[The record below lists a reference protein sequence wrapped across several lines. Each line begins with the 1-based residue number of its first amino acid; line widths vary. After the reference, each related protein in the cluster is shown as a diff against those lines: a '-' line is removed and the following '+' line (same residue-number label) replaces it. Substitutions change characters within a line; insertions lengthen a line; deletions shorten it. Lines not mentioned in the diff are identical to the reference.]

1 MAVKIELD
9 EDGVSITG
17 DSQKDIKAMNE
28 PENLETISKIAKT
41 FFKSRNDE
49 QLEYEKKS
57 AEIEIEKR
65 RLIEENGAKIFNESC
80 EEYRKTEL
88 KMSKKRIFNAL
99 LKTIITTSGVVGC
112 ILVSKMIDSNS
123 LVYGDVVVTDISDDA
138 KEPTKKSSGN
148 KKK

>member
-9 EDGVSITG
+9 EGGICITG
-17 DSQKDIKAMNE
+17 DNQKDVKAMNE

-65 RLIEENGAKIFNESC
+65 RLIEENGAKIFNEHC
-80 EEYRKTEL
+80 EEFRMAER
-88 KMSKKRIFNAL
+88 KMSKRRIFNTL
-99 LKTIITTSGVVGC
+99 LKTLITTSGVVGC
-112 ILVSKMIDSNS
+112 VLVSKMIDSDK
-123 LVYGDVVVTDISDDA
+123 LICGDVVVTDISDDA
-138 KEPTKKSSGN
+138 KEPAKKSSGN

>member
-9 EDGVSITG
+9 EGGICITG
-17 DSQKDIKAMNE
+17 DNQKDVKAMNE

-65 RLIEENGAKIFNESC
+65 RLIEENGAKIFNEHC
-80 EEYRKTEL
+80 EEFRMAER
-88 KMSKKRIFNAL
+88 KMSKKRIFNSL
-99 LKTIITTSGVVGC
+99 LKTIITTSGVIGC
-112 ILVSKMIDSNS
+112 ILAGKLINDSEAETATSVAEN
-123 LVYGDVVVTDISDDA
+123 A
-138 KEPTKKSSGN
+138 KESNKKSSEN